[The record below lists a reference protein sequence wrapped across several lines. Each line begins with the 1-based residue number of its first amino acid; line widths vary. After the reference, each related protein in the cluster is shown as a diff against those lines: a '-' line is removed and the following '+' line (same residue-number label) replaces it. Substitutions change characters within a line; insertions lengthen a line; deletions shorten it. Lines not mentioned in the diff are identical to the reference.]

1 MMSANE
7 QTHTPAKESNDDKG
21 NQDSF
26 KNSTPVK
33 KPNEQPENPAK
44 EQK

>member
-1 MMSANE
+1 MSNSQPHKPQKE
-7 QTHTPAKESNDDKG
+7 QNNDKG

-26 KNSTPVK
+26 DHSAPVK
-33 KPNEQPENPAK
+33 KPNEQPEQPLK